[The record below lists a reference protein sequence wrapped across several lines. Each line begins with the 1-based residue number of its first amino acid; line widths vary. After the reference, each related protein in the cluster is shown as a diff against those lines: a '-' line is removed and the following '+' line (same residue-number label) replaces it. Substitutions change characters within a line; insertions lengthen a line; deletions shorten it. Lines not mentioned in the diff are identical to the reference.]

1 MAMESAKEFVKKF
14 YEDDDLIKELY
25 KMGVLKPAGSYDK
38 NAPEGEQQRKVVE
51 SAQKLGYDFTLD
63 EYLAANK
70 AYGQSIGIFKMIS
83 KIRHVGKVVKKADKE
98 SKKNN
103 L

>member
-1 MAMESAKEFVKKF
+1 MAKESAKEFAKKF
-14 YEDDDLIKELY
+14 YEDDALIKELY

-51 SAQKLGYDFTLD
+51 SAQKLGYDFTEE
-63 EYLAANK
+63 EYRNANK
-70 AYGQSIGIFKMIS
+70 EYCQSIGIFKMIL

-98 SKKNN
+98 SRKK
-103 L
+103 

>member
-1 MAMESAKEFVKKF
+1 M
-14 YEDDDLIKELY
+14 
-25 KMGVLKPAGSYDK
+25 
-38 NAPEGEQQRKVVE
+38 PEGEQQRKVVE